1 MAKDLSQWSGKRLH
15 FIGIGGAGMSGL
27 ARIALSHGIT
37 VSGSDAKDSTVLSA
51 LQALGAQVWPEHKA
65 VQVDGADFIV
75 YSTAIGASNVELTRA
90 KELQIPLLTRAQAL
104 ATLMSQDRSIAVAGT
119 HGKTTTSSML
129 TVALQSCGLDP
140 SFAIGGTLTSSGSNA
155 HKGTGDLFVAEADE
169 SDGSFVE
176 YHPNAAIVTN
186 IEHDHVDFFAKPE
199 DVTNAF
205 NSFASTISQ
214 DGILVYCADDA
225 GSAALG
231 SGSKLRSDLTVI
243 SYGTTEGSDLYI
255 DSINLLAMGSTA
267 RALWKGRLI
276 GTLSLQ
282 VPGLHNVLNAGAALA
297 MGLALGAPAA
307 ELLSGLASFHGAGRR
322 FELKGTVHG
331 IRVIDDY
338 GHHPTEIT
346 VTLNAAKRYAGD
358 GRVLAIFQP
367 HRYSRT
373 QAFMTEFSTALD
385 IADEVILLEV
395 YAASEK
401 PIPGVSAEQIAK
413 AMQRGR
419 FIPNF
424 IEASD
429 WIIDNAKPGD
439 VILTLG
445 AGDVNSL
452 APIICDGLSRRFNS
466 PA

>member
-1 MAKDLSQWSGKRLH
+1 MANDISMWSGKRLH

-27 ARIALSHGIT
+27 ARIALSHGISVT
-37 VSGSDAKDSTVLSA
+37 GSDAKDSSVLSA
-51 LQALGAQVWPEHKA
+51 LTALGAQVWPEHKA
-65 VQVDGADFIV
+65 SQVDGADFII
-75 YSTAIGASNVELTRA
+75 YSTAISATNVEIIRA
-90 KELQIPLLTRAQAL
+90 KELQVPLLTRAQAL
-104 ATLMSQDRSIAVAGT
+104 ATLMSQSRSIAVAGT

-169 SDGSFVE
+169 SDGSFIE
-176 YHPNAAIVTN
+176 YHPYAAIVTN
-186 IEHDHVDFFAKPE
+186 VEHDHVDYFQKPE

-205 NSFASTISQ
+205 NSFAATIAQ
-214 DGILVYCADDA
+214 DGILVYCNDDPGSVA
-225 GSAALG
+225 LGKGSA
-231 SGSKLRSDLTVI
+231 LRKDIKAI
-243 SYGTTEGSDLYI
+243 SYGTTEGSDLFI
-255 DSINLLAMGSTA
+255 DSINLLAMGSTS
-267 RALWKGRLI
+267 RVLWRGRLV

-282 VPGLHNVLNAGAALA
+282 VPGLHNVLNAGAAIA
-297 MGLALGAPAA
+297 MGLALEAPGAD
-307 ELLSGLASFHGAGRR
+307 LLAGLASFHGAGRR

-346 VTLNAAKRYAGD
+346 VTLTAAKRYASD

-373 QAFMTEFSTALD
+373 QAFMNEFSKALD
-385 IADEVILLEV
+385 IADEVVLLEI

-401 PIPGVSAEQIAK
+401 PIPGVSAEQIAVDMK
-413 AMQRGR
+413 HGR

-429 WIIDNAKPGD
+429 WVIENAKPGD

-452 APIICDGLSRRFNS
+452 APIICDGLTRRFS
-466 PA
+466 